1 MLFQN
6 PNSNRYNPFR
16 QVYDSEEFKT
26 VLQHRD
32 NIPEFPYLV
41 DIELTNHCN
50 LQCIFCGQQGMTRD
64 KGFIT
69 EDLFKK
75 VVTECSQ
82 HDTPIR
88 LIRWGEPFL
97 HKKIIS
103 FLEYA
108 KSKKLLLHITTN
120 GLAMTYKHMKALVDI
135 GLDSLIFSFQ
145 GATKEQYEIMRQNHR
160 YDELRGNILR
170 MLELR
175 GDKPKPFIHISS
187 TMTNES
193 EEEINE
199 FVNYWGHLVDSVGIG
214 KTNLSRLTAHQIKSF
229 ESVGKLEVLKKQETI
244 KKYHRPCT
252 EVYQKLSVDWDGK
265 VTCCCSD
272 FDRYLNVGDANES
285 PLDDIWNHSRELE
298 IFRELLNKNLHW
310 SLTLCSTCY
319 HAYEEL

>member
-6 PNSNRYNPFR
+6 PNSKRQNPFR

-50 LQCIFCGQQGMTRD
+50 LECIFCWQQCMTRD
-64 KGFIT
+64 KGFIS
-69 EDLFKK
+69 EELFKK
-75 VVTECSQ
+75 VVHECSQ
-82 HDTPIR
+82 HNTPIR

-97 HKKIIS
+97 HRKIIS

-108 KSKKLLLHITTN
+108 KSEKLLVHITTN
-120 GLAMTYKHMKALVDI
+120 GLAMTNKHMKLIVDV
-135 GLDSLIFSFQ
+135 GLDSLIVSFQ

-170 MLELR
+170 MLEIR
-175 GDKPKPFIHISS
+175 ADMPKPFIHISS
-187 TMTNES
+187 TMTNEA
-193 EEEINE
+193 EQRINE
-199 FVNYWGHLVDSVGIG
+199 FVNHWGHLVDSVSIG
-214 KTNLSRLTAHQIKSF
+214 KTNLSRMTAHEIKSF
-229 ESVGKLEVLKKQETI
+229 ESIGKLEVLKKQETI
-244 KKYHRPCT
+244 NKYYRPCT

-265 VTCCCSD
+265 VTCCCGD
-272 FDRYLNVGDANES
+272 YDRYLTVGGANES
-285 PLDDIWNHSRELE
+285 TLLDIWNQSKELE
-298 IFRELLNKNLHW
+298 MFRHLLDNNLHR

-319 HAYEEL
+319 HTYEEF